1 MRYIY
6 AELEKRMENYLY
18 ECKVCGYLHQVPQY
32 WVSFAPEETMEYPH
46 MRIDKGEMCDNMELT
61 YKGEQYT

>member
-1 MRYIY
+1 
-6 AELEKRMENYLY
+6 MENYLY